1 MNYELCMNFKMP
13 KYYRMKFKD
22 DTLLEYGSFITPQ
35 ILELPVD
42 QEEPVQEV
50 ITAVI
55 CLPPPVEK
63 HGLLAAA
70 QRVTMQMGFAVNE

>member
-1 MNYELCMNFKMP
+1 
-13 KYYRMKFKD
+13 MKFKD

-35 ILELPVD
+35 ILELPGD
-42 QEEPVQEV
+42 QEEHLPDLVK
-50 ITAVI
+50 TVI

-70 QRVTMQMGFAVNE
+70 QRMASKVGFVVNE

>member
-1 MNYELCMNFKMP
+1 
-13 KYYRMKFKD
+13 MKFKD

-42 QEEPVQEV
+42 QEEHLPDL
-50 ITAVI
+50 ITTVI

-70 QRVTMQMGFAVNE
+70 QRMASKMGFAVNE